1 MKHANT
7 TRSELHI
14 KLLCLFVI
22 VGLVLSGVT
31 AFPLLAE
38 LNLVSSWLVGG
49 DGSLAPDQYTGF
61 RHWVLRVR
69 EGFEDTYAH
78 YPFMGYG
85 TDWLAFAHISIAM
98 FFIPVYL
105 NARKYIGNIYVGI
118 ITSVLVIPIAMICGQ
133 IRGIPIYWRLIDS
146 SFGVVCA
153 VPLIW
158 ILMILK
164 RTEASDR

>member
-1 MKHANT
+1 MKKANT
-7 TRSELHI
+7 TKSELHL

-38 LNLVSSWLVGG
+38 LNWISSLLVGA
-49 DGSLAPDQYTGF
+49 DGSLAPGEHTGF
-61 RHWVLRVR
+61 THWVLRVR
-69 EGFEDTYAH
+69 EGLEQTYAKF
-78 YPFMGYG
+78 PFMGYG
-85 TDWLAFAHISIAM
+85 TDWLAFGHISIAM
-98 FFIPVYL
+98 FFIPVFF

-118 ITSVLVIPIAMICGQ
+118 VTSVLVIPVAMICGQ

-158 ILMILK
+158 MLMILK
-164 RTEASDR
+164 RSRGTSS